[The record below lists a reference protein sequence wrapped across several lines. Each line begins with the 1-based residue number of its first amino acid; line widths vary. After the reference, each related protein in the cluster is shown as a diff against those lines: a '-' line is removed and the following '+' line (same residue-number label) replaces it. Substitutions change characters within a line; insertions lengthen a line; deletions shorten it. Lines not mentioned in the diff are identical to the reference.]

1 MGVSNVLNV
10 LLRDE
15 FLFVY
20 MEGVSFGGST
30 SPLANGKMSGDAG
43 GCGVVGSVGTPQS
56 DDNIPAPLP

>member
-1 MGVSNVLNV
+1 
-10 LLRDE
+10 
-15 FLFVY
+15 

-30 SPLANGKMSGDAG
+30 SPLVNGKMSGDAG